1 MTKQER
7 QIKERQ
13 KADKRN
19 ALDGFVLKYEL
30 IEAEKNFNKKV
41 GK

>member
-7 QIKERQ
+7 QLKERL

-19 ALDGFVLKYEL
+19 ALDGFKLYYEEVELKN
-30 IEAEKNFNKKV
+30 EKSRTT
-41 GK
+41 